1 MSIRRTSSPVLIN
14 DLPIISMMEGVKA
27 LVRESGPE
35 TSLAANA
42 LPTKPMHASNAPVA
56 PGMARLFALGA

>member
-27 LVRESGPE
+27 LVRESV
-35 TSLAANA
+35 LRLR
-42 LPTKPMHASNAPVA
+42 LPRMPCLLKPMHASNAPVA